1 MLWFLKAIVL
11 PKDLY
16 TKEVMRIIQA
26 AVLFD
31 CGVFHLTA
39 IVIVV
44 VVFEDLHCRYSGLE

>member
-11 PKDLY
+11 PKDLD
-16 TKEVMRIIQA
+16 TKQIMRIIQA
-26 AVLFD
+26 AVLLD

-44 VVFEDLHCRYSGLE
+44 VVFEDLHCRDSRLE